1 MTTTDLTLEKMTFVA
16 VAVFLSWLFNRFMSK
31 RNERGRCATCGN
43 TLDIYSKGIDAF
55 RGDSF
60 EHCPSC
66 IRKIRFARM
75 SLVLLIIGLIVAAIY
90 FSLA

>member
-1 MTTTDLTLEKMTFVA
+1 MASTDRTLEKLLLIAMLVS
-16 VAVFLSWLFNRFMSK
+16 LSWLLSRFMSK

-43 TLDIYSKGIDAF
+43 TLDIYSRAVDAF

-60 EHCPSC
+60 EHCQSC
-66 IRKIRFARM
+66 IRKIRLVRI
-75 SLVLLIIGLIVAAIY
+75 SLLLTIVGLIVACFY

>member
-1 MTTTDLTLEKMTFVA
+1 MATTDLTLEEMTVVA
-16 VAVFLSWLFNRFMSK
+16 VASMLSWLLNRFMSK
-31 RNERGRCATCGN
+31 RNERGRCATCGD

-66 IRKIRFARM
+66 IHKIRFVRV
-75 SLVLLIIGLIVAAIY
+75 SLALLIIGLVVAAIY